1 MQPDRLFSSERE
13 SVRELGKGQ
22 DMAARAGKGE
32 EVEVRSWKAKLGA
45 EYADVVDKARN
56 MAESR
61 QVEVYKAD
69 TGLGRGI
76 LRSGFRF
83 RRRED
88 IGHASDGPR

>member
-1 MQPDRLFSSERE
+1 
-13 SVRELGKGQ
+13 
-22 DMAARAGKGE
+22 MAARAGEGE
-32 EVEVRSWKAKLGA
+32 EEGQSWKAKLGA
-45 EYADVVDKARN
+45 EYAEVVDEARN
-56 MAESR
+56 MVESR
-61 QVEVYKAD
+61 QVEAYKMD